1 MGLKVYIIAGSL
13 DLSNSCYPSLGNWLS
28 CIVVFPIC
36 VKLLFPNLSFKKKF
50 SLFFQLRHVLQV
62 KFYRYHLNI
71 YHQMQKFTNIL
82 FQQIYIIILLQSRLR
97 IGKINTSIITNVA
110 DLAFLNC
117 TFYTILALHLLN
129 SQIPQWQKKPTKLTT
144 TDYSDYN

>member
-1 MGLKVYIIAGSL
+1 MN
-13 DLSNSCYPSLGNWLS
+13 NSCYPSLGNWLS
-28 CIVVFPIC
+28 CIAVFPIC
-36 VKLLFPNLSFKKKF
+36 IKLLPFSKF
-50 SLFFQLRHVLQV
+50 VFQKEIFNFFFRSDRFLQV

-97 IGKINTSIITNVA
+97 IGKINISIINNVA
-110 DLAFLNC
+110 NLAFLYC
-117 TFYTILALHLLN
+117 TFYTILALHLL
-129 SQIPQWQKKPTKLTT
+129 SSEIPQWQKKPTKLTT